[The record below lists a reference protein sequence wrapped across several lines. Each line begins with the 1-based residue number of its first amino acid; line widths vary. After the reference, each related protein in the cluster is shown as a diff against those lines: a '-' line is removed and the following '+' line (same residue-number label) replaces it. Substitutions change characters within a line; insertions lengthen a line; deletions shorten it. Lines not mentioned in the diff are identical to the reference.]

1 MSEAALNLSGIW
13 HGRYF
18 YPVSRPP
25 VPFVATVSEVDSWL
39 TGTIEEKG
47 TTGEARGVALAA
59 SIQGR
64 RTGRAVTWL
73 KLYDGRFRLYDSVRY
88 EGDVN
93 EDATEISGRWSI
105 PGNWS
110 GTFLMIRPSG
120 IGETSKV
127 KAVQR
132 A

>member
-1 MSEAALNLSGIW
+1 VSEAKLNLSGLW

-18 YPVSRPP
+18 YPNARPP
-25 VPFVATVSEVDSWL
+25 VPFVATMSDIDSWL

-47 TTGEARGVALAA
+47 TTGEARGVAMSA

-64 RTGRAVTWL
+64 RTGHAVTWL

-88 EGDVN
+88 EGEIN

-110 GTFLMIRPSG
+110 GTFLMIRPSAAARPA
-120 IGETSKV
+120 T
-127 KAVQR
+127 VQTAER

>member
-1 MSEAALNLSGIW
+1 MSEAKLNLSGIW

-18 YPVSRPP
+18 YPVNRSP
-25 VPFVATVSEVDSWL
+25 VPFVATMSDIDAWL

-47 TTGEARGVALAA
+47 TAGEARGVAMSA
-59 SIQGR
+59 SIEGR

-73 KLYDGRFRLYDSVRY
+73 KLYDGRFHHYDSVRY
-88 EGDVN
+88 EGDIN
-93 EDATEISGRWSI
+93 EDGTEISGRWSI

-127 KAVQR
+127 KATER